1 MAKEIKSF
9 KLKDLKITVP
19 KDGQWENMTYDYSPV
34 KSSLKEKGYKPE
46 ECNYICADV
55 DGNVMYGARRVW
67 LMQNDMDMDQE
78 TDIDCEI
85 MTKKELFDDLCSRM
99 NADMKGRRTLKDKKT
114 GKMIPA
120 IERPAAFKSNSMNKK
135 TALRDFHKKKANITG
150 YPYDFE
156 TKDAE
161 GKTVKIDAGKS

>member
-46 ECNYICADV
+46 EFNYICADV

-78 TDIDCEI
+78 TDIDC
-85 MTKKELFDDLCSRM
+85 
-99 NADMKGRRTLKDKKT
+99 
-114 GKMIPA
+114 
-120 IERPAAFKSNSMNKK
+120 
-135 TALRDFHKKKANITG
+135 
-150 YPYDFE
+150 
-156 TKDAE
+156 
-161 GKTVKIDAGKS
+161 

>member
-1 MAKEIKSF
+1 
-9 KLKDLKITVP
+9 
-19 KDGQWENMTYDYSPV
+19 
-34 KSSLKEKGYKPE
+34 
-46 ECNYICADV
+46 
-55 DGNVMYGARRVW
+55 
-67 LMQNDMDMDQE
+67 
-78 TDIDCEI
+78 
-85 MTKKELFDDLCSRM
+85 M
-99 NADMKGRRTLKDKKT
+99 NADMEGRRTLKDKKT

-135 TALRDFHKKKANITG
+135 TALRDFHKKKADIAG